1 MRTGL
6 KRLLLIILFL
16 LAFSVVMEPVR
27 TRADFGNFAGDSDY
41 GGGGTSGGGG
51 GGGDGFIEDLQSEA
65 IAWAIAIA
73 IVVLLIVWFILY
85 TFIIEP
91 IINFIRKKKP
101 EEKTRSVPEQ
111 RQKLRPIG
119 EYKTLDPGF
128 KEAALRER
136 LSNLYLQLQDAW
148 HELDLESLRPYL
160 TDGFYNQSERQL
172 AEKRRSHIIPFTERI
187 AVLEVKLSGFYQE
200 EGLDHIVARLKTRII
215 AYEIFDPGESG
226 NGKNAKPR
234 VISGSKTQEKFMEYE
249 WDLCRKTGVQTEGLD
264 GNAVKTVTSPKCGAP
279 LNINQTAQ
287 CPYCGSVVTVENE
300 DWALNNIKGISQR
313 TGR

>member
-1 MRTGL
+1 M
-6 KRLLLIILFL
+6 
-16 LAFSVVMEPVR
+16 
-27 TRADFGNFAGDSDY
+27 
-41 GGGGTSGGGG
+41 
-51 GGGDGFIEDLQSEA
+51 
-65 IAWAIAIA
+65 
-73 IVVLLIVWFILY
+73 
-85 TFIIEP
+85 
-91 IINFIRKKKP
+91 
-101 EEKTRSVPEQ
+101 
-111 RQKLRPIG
+111 
-119 EYKTLDPGF
+119 
-128 KEAALRER
+128 
-136 LSNLYLQLQDAW
+136 
-148 HELDLESLRPYL
+148 
-160 TDGFYNQSERQL
+160 
-172 AEKRRSHIIPFTERI
+172 
-187 AVLEVKLSGFYQE
+187 LEVKLSGFYQE

-264 GNAVKTVTSPKCGAP
+264 GNAVKTVTCPKCGAP